1 MMVRTNKAAES
12 LCYQFIGLQS
22 RTELT
27 RNIREKKIL
36 KENITCEICDLQMR
50 SVSDKAEHMLKKHP
64 KQLDEQVSS
73 VINLNVVERYT
84 KM

>member
-1 MMVRTNKAAES
+1 M
-12 LCYQFIGLQS
+12 G
-22 RTELT
+22 
-27 RNIREKKIL
+27 
-36 KENITCEICDLQMR
+36 

-73 VINLNVVERYT
+73 VIGNIPRLNLNVVERYT